1 MDEIIVAIFAFCGTL
16 VGTFGGIIASAK
28 LTNFRL
34 EKLEATVEKHNKFGQ
49 RIPVLEEK
57 ITSINDRVTELES
70 EVRS

>member
-1 MDEIIVAIFAFCGTL
+1 MNEIIVAVFAFCGTL

-57 ITSINDRVTELES
+57 ITSIGDRVTELES

>member
-1 MDEIIVAIFAFCGTL
+1 MNEIIVAIFAFCGTL

>member
-1 MDEIIVAIFAFCGTL
+1 MNEIIVAVFAFCGTL

-57 ITSINDRVTELES
+57 ITTINDRVTELES

>member
-1 MDEIIVAIFAFCGTL
+1 MNEIIVAIFAFCGTL
-16 VGTFGGIIASAK
+16 VGTFGGIVASAK

-34 EKLEATVEKHNKFGQ
+34 EKLEQQVEKHNKFGQ

-57 ITSINDRVTELES
+57 ITSIGDRVTELES